1 MSQNSSVT
9 REAFD
14 AKYQQQLCF
23 DEPISYEDV
32 LFYPVEYA
40 DIIELNQCVQC
51 LIFDPLDYPNEEYA
65 VLPRLYFLTE
75 PLKHKDD
82 IEWNARNITMVTL
95 CGSLCKLCELIFKGQ
110 KVTFAPKN
118 GYWQLQ
124 IDDKSFTAK
133 QFESFRIIILEQNGF
148 EVNDE
153 FIHNDIKK
161 YIEAE
166 EANDKEPKAT
176 LEDCQEAIMLELK
189 CSSVKELKSMS
200 VRRFNRLVPKIL
212 HRENYVIC
220 YSASM
225 SGLVSFKGDI
235 PHWLSKQRSNALI
248 DKYFLKK

>member
-1 MSQNSSVT
+1 
-9 REAFD
+9 
-14 AKYQQQLCF
+14 
-23 DEPISYEDV
+23 
-32 LFYPVEYA
+32 
-40 DIIELNQCVQC
+40 
-51 LIFDPLDYPNEEYA
+51 
-65 VLPRLYFLTE
+65 
-75 PLKHKDD
+75 
-82 IEWNARNITMVTL
+82 MVAL

-124 IDDKSFTAK
+124 VDDKSFTAK

>member
-1 MSQNSSVT
+1 
-9 REAFD
+9 
-14 AKYQQQLCF
+14 
-23 DEPISYEDV
+23 
-32 LFYPVEYA
+32 
-40 DIIELNQCVQC
+40 
-51 LIFDPLDYPNEEYA
+51 
-65 VLPRLYFLTE
+65 
-75 PLKHKDD
+75 
-82 IEWNARNITMVTL
+82 MVAL

-189 CSSVKELKSMS
+189 CSSVKEIKSMS
-200 VRRFNRLVPKIL
+200 VRRFNRLVQKIL